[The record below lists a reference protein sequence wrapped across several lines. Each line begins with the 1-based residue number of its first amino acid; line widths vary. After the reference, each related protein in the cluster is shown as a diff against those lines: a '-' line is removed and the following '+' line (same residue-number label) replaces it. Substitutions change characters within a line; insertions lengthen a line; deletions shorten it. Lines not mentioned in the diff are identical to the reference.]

1 MPAHPFGLFNHCIPA
16 TFVTMTPKKLTA
28 KLTTAL
34 LLALPLCSMAQDKWD
49 LRRCVDYALANN
61 INIQQNVVQERLNA
75 LTYAQSKDGRWPTA
89 NFQGSGGEQFGR
101 NVDPTTNLFT
111 NTNIAFISM
120 GLQSS
125 VTLFNFFSIKNTIEA
140 NRLTTEATRMQTE
153 RLRNDI
159 SLNVSASYL
168 QALLSYEQTRIAGV
182 QVQLTRQQ
190 YEFTRKRVDAGALP
204 ELNAAELEA
213 QLARDTAT
221 ALSAE
226 AQYQLN
232 LLSLKALL
240 NLDAGTPFAIETPNA
255 NAIPVEPL
263 ASLQPEDVYAK
274 AVLDQPLQK
283 ANQLSYQSAL
293 KTTAAARAQMY
304 PSIGAFANLN
314 TNYSSAQKLY
324 NTGSPSVV
332 YGPSSLY
339 VPVGGVNLPVFAP
352 GINYPGSEKA
362 NAFRQFDRNFRQSLG
377 LTLNVPIFNG
387 NQARTNWQ
395 RAKLNESTIQLQ
407 SKADSQTLKQNIY
420 QAYQNAINALQTVNS
435 RQKTLDLAQRS
446 LDLGSKRYEVGLL
459 PTLDLITLQNNVQ
472 RAKIDLA
479 SSQYDYVFRLKVLEF
494 YKFNAIKL

>member
-1 MPAHPFGLFNHCIPA
+1 
-16 TFVTMTPKKLTA
+16 MTPKSTFTRLTA
-28 KLTTAL
+28 AL
-34 LLALPLCSMAQDKWD
+34 LLALPLCAVAQEAWD
-49 LRRCVDYALANN
+49 LRRCVDYALENN
-61 INIQQNVVQERLNA
+61 INIQQNKVQERLNA
-75 LTYAQSKDGRWPTA
+75 LIYNQSKDGRWPSA

-111 NTNIAFISM
+111 NTNIAFMSL
-120 GLQSS
+120 GVQSG

-140 NRLTTEATRMQTE
+140 NRLNTEASRLQTE
-153 RLRNDI
+153 RLRNDV

-168 QALLSYEQTRIAGV
+168 QALLSYEQTRITMV
-182 QVQLTRQQ
+182 QVQQTRQQ
-190 YEFTRKRVDAGALP
+190 FEFTRKRVDAGALP

-240 NLDAGTPFAIETPNA
+240 NLDAATPFAIATPNA
-255 NAIPVEPL
+255 SAIPVEPL
-263 ASLQPEDVYAK
+263 ASLHPDEVYAK

-283 ANQLSYQSAL
+283 LNDLNFRSAK
-293 KTTAAARAQMY
+293 KTTAAARASMY
-304 PSIGAFANLN
+304 PTLGAFANLN
-314 TNYSSAQKLY
+314 TNYSSAQRLY
-324 NTGSPSVV
+324 TTGTPTVTTRATTFF
-332 YGPSSLY
+332 
-339 VPVGGVNLPVFAP
+339 VPVNNVNLPVFAP
-352 GINYPGSEKA
+352 GFTYPGTEKA
-362 NAFRQFDRNFRQSLG
+362 NPVRQFDRNFRQSLG

-395 RAKLNESTIQLQ
+395 RAKLNESTIALQ

-420 QAYQNAINALQTVNS
+420 QAYQNAVNALQTANA

-446 LDLGSKRYEVGLL
+446 FDLGTKRYEVGLL

-472 RAKIDLA
+472 RAKIDFA
-479 SSQYDYVFRLKVLEF
+479 SAQYEYVFRLKVLEF
-494 YKFNAIKL
+494 YKFNTIKL